1 MDVTAGPNWYA
12 VRCLFR
18 FGYGPEETEAGY
30 EERITLW
37 RAASFDEAIAR
48 AEAEAQSYAAGLDDD
63 PGAITDLVQAYH
75 LFDEPGDGAEIFS
88 LIRMSDLDTNAYI
101 NTFFDSGTERQ
112 QR

>member
-1 MDVTAGPNWYA
+1 MDATAEPNWYA

-18 FGYGPEETEAGY
+18 LSIGPEETEAAY

-48 AEAEAQSYAAGLDDD
+48 AEAEARSYAAGLDES

-75 LFDEPGDGAEIFS
+75 LFDVPGDGAEIFS
-88 LIRMSDLDTNAYI
+88 LMRLSDLEPNAYI
-101 NTFFDSGTERQ
+101 NTFFDTGTERQ
-112 QR
+112 QG